1 MKRNSMTWKFIVPV
15 VTSILIILGLSGC
28 FKYLINSQNLRT
40 DLDKKVSDI
49 LEIGS
54 LSMVDPIW
62 NIRKDVIRDN
72 GESLLKNEE
81 IGVVEVLDGDGNALY
96 SGTKNGSAYAK
107 GNLLAAKRR
116 DLTKDNQKIGAV
128 SIQATKYFVSQKLF
142 REIIVTVVEIL
153 VMAVMLGA
161 IVLFISIRLAKPI
174 VGMAA
179 ALKDI
184 AEGEGD
190 LTRTIPITGSNEICE
205 MATYF
210 NSFIEKLNR
219 IVVSIKGYSGSISSG
234 TEELSKRM
242 EEISSAE
249 SVLAETS
256 TNTST
261 AVEEMAGN
269 ISMIAENTGNAS
281 SNADETEGLARD
293 GKKAVQQTIDGINKV
308 KAVLEKGADDV
319 KNLGDITGQIG
330 SVATVINDIA
340 DQTNLLALN
349 AAIESARAGEH
360 GRGFAVVAD
369 EVRKLAERTAQST
382 QEITKMIGTIQ
393 QETNN
398 VIRRMEEANAE
409 VVAGVRLADGT
420 GAILAEIVVKVGEL
434 KQMVNLVANS
444 TREQSQATN
453 EISVQTLKV
462 SESVEETGKAVNQ
475 SSDSTKEIASVCEK
489 LNDIVGMFKLREQA
503 APV

>member
-15 VTSILIILGLSGC
+15 VTSILIILGMSGC
-28 FKYLINSQNLRT
+28 FKYLINSQNLRA
-40 DLDKKVSDI
+40 DLDKKVTDI

-72 GESLLKNEE
+72 GESLLRNEE
-81 IGVVEVLDGDGNALY
+81 IGAVEVLDGDGNALY

-107 GNLLAAKRR
+107 SNLLPPKRR
-116 DLTKDNQKIGAV
+116 DLTKDNQKIGTV
-128 SIQATKYFVSQKLF
+128 SIYATKYFVGQKLF
-142 REIIVTVVEIL
+142 REIIITVVEIL

-179 ALKDI
+179 VLRDI

-190 LTRTIPITGSNEICE
+190 LTRTIPITGSDEICE

-219 IVVSIKGYSGSISSG
+219 IVVSVKGYSRSISSG

-269 ISMIAENTGNAS
+269 ISMIAENTGHAS
-281 SNADETEGLARD
+281 DNADETEGLALD

-308 KAVLEKGADDV
+308 KAVLEKGTDDV
-319 KNLGDITGQIG
+319 KNLGDITSQIG

-398 VIRRMEEANAE
+398 VIRRMEEANSE
-409 VVAGVRLADGT
+409 VVAGVKLADST
-420 GAILAEIVVKVGEL
+420 GAILAGIVAKVGEL

-475 SSDSTKEIASVCEK
+475 SSDSTKEIASISEK
-489 LNDIVGMFKLREQA
+489 LNDIVGMFKLREEA
-503 APV
+503 VVS

>member
-1 MKRNSMTWKFIVPV
+1 MTWKFIVPV
-15 VTSILIILGLSGC
+15 VASILIILGLSGG
-28 FKYLINSQNLRT
+28 FKYLLNSQNLRADLNKKIT
-40 DLDKKVSDI
+40 DV

-62 NIRKDVIRDN
+62 NIRKDVIKDN
-72 GESLLKNEE
+72 ADSLLRNEE
-81 IGVVEVLDGDGNALY
+81 IGTVEVLDGDGNALY
-96 SGTKNGSAYAK
+96 SGTKNGGAYAK
-107 GNLLAAKRR
+107 SHLLPAKRQ
-116 DLTKDNQKIGAV
+116 DLTKNNQKIGTVA
-128 SIQATKYFVSQKLF
+128 IQATNYFVKQKLF
-142 REIIVTVVEIL
+142 RDAMITVAEIL

-161 IVLFISIRLAKPI
+161 IVLLISVRLAKPI
-174 VGMAA
+174 KNMAA
-179 ALKDI
+179 VLRDI

-190 LTRTIPITGSNEICE
+190 LTRTIPITGSDEICE

-210 NSFIEKLNR
+210 NSFLEKLNR
-219 IVVSIKGYSGSISSG
+219 IVLSIKGYSKNISLG
-234 TEELSKRM
+234 TEQLGQRM
-242 EEISSAE
+242 EQISTTE
-249 SVLAETS
+249 SVLVETS
-256 TNTST
+256 TSTST

-269 ISMIAENTGNAS
+269 ISMIAENTGHAS
-281 SNADETEGLARD
+281 DNADETEGLALD

-308 KAVLEKGADDV
+308 KAVLEKGTDDV

-382 QEITKMIGTIQ
+382 KEITKMIGTIQ

-398 VIRRMEEANAE
+398 VIRRMEEANSE
-409 VVAGVRLADGT
+409 VVAGVKLADGT
-420 GAILAEIVVKVGEL
+420 GAILVGIVDKVAEL
-434 KQMVNLVANS
+434 KQMVNMVANS

-453 EISVQTLKV
+453 EISAQTLKV
-462 SESVEETGKAVNQ
+462 SRSVEETGKAVNESSQ
-475 SSDSTKEIASVCEK
+475 STREIAAVCDK
-489 LNDIVGMFKLREQA
+489 LNDIVGMFKLREETA
-503 APV
+503 

>member
-15 VTSILIILGLSGC
+15 VASILIILGLSGG
-28 FKYLINSQNLRT
+28 FKYLLNSQNLRADLNKKIT
-40 DLDKKVSDI
+40 DV

-62 NIRKDVIRDN
+62 NIRKDVIKDN
-72 GESLLKNEE
+72 ADSLLRNEE
-81 IGVVEVLDGDGNALY
+81 IGTVEVLDGDGNALY
-96 SGTKNGSAYAK
+96 SGTKNGGAYAK
-107 GNLLAAKRR
+107 SHLLPAKRQ
-116 DLTKDNQKIGAV
+116 DLTKNNQKIGTVA
-128 SIQATKYFVSQKLF
+128 IQATNYFVKQKLF
-142 REIIVTVVEIL
+142 RDAMITVAEIL

-161 IVLFISIRLAKPI
+161 IVLLISVRLAKPI
-174 VGMAA
+174 KNMAA
-179 ALKDI
+179 VLRDI

-190 LTRTIPITGSNEICE
+190 LTRTIPITGSDEICE

-210 NSFIEKLNR
+210 NSFLEKLNR
-219 IVVSIKGYSGSISSG
+219 IVLSIKGYSKNISLG
-234 TEELSKRM
+234 TEQLGQRM
-242 EEISSAE
+242 EQISTTE
-249 SVLAETS
+249 SVLVETS
-256 TNTST
+256 TSTST

-269 ISMIAENTGNAS
+269 ISMIAENTGHAS
-281 SNADETEGLARD
+281 DNADETEGLALD

-308 KAVLEKGADDV
+308 KAVLEKGTDDV

-382 QEITKMIGTIQ
+382 KEITKMIGTIQ

-398 VIRRMEEANAE
+398 VIRRMEEANSE
-409 VVAGVRLADGT
+409 VVAGVKLADGT
-420 GAILAEIVVKVGEL
+420 GAILVGIVDKVAEL
-434 KQMVNLVANS
+434 KQMVNMVANS

-453 EISVQTLKV
+453 EISAQTLKV
-462 SESVEETGKAVNQ
+462 SRSVEETGKAVNE
-475 SSDSTKEIASVCEK
+475 SSESTREIAAVCEK
-489 LNDIVGMFKLREQA
+489 LNDIVGMFKLREETA
-503 APV
+503 

>member
-1 MKRNSMTWKFIVPV
+1 
-15 VTSILIILGLSGC
+15 
-28 FKYLINSQNLRT
+28 
-40 DLDKKVSDI
+40 
-49 LEIGS
+49 
-54 LSMVDPIW
+54 
-62 NIRKDVIRDN
+62 
-72 GESLLKNEE
+72 
-81 IGVVEVLDGDGNALY
+81 
-96 SGTKNGSAYAK
+96 
-107 GNLLAAKRR
+107 
-116 DLTKDNQKIGAV
+116 
-128 SIQATKYFVSQKLF
+128 
-142 REIIVTVVEIL
+142 
-153 VMAVMLGA
+153 
-161 IVLFISIRLAKPI
+161 
-174 VGMAA
+174 
-179 ALKDI
+179 
-184 AEGEGD
+184 
-190 LTRTIPITGSNEICE
+190 
-205 MATYF
+205 
-210 NSFIEKLNR
+210 
-219 IVVSIKGYSGSISSG
+219 
-234 TEELSKRM
+234 M

-269 ISMIAENTGNAS
+269 ISMIAENTGHAS
-281 SNADETEGLARD
+281 DNADETEGLALD

-308 KAVLEKGADDV
+308 KAVLEKGTDDV

-398 VIRRMEEANAE
+398 VIRRMEEANSE
-409 VVAGVRLADGT
+409 VVAGVKLADST
-420 GAILAEIVVKVGEL
+420 GAILAGIVAKVGEL

-475 SSDSTKEIASVCEK
+475 GSDSTKEIASISEK
-489 LNDIVGMFKLREQA
+489 LNDIVGMFKLREEA
-503 APV
+503 VVS

>member
-1 MKRNSMTWKFIVPV
+1 
-15 VTSILIILGLSGC
+15 
-28 FKYLINSQNLRT
+28 
-40 DLDKKVSDI
+40 
-49 LEIGS
+49 
-54 LSMVDPIW
+54 
-62 NIRKDVIRDN
+62 
-72 GESLLKNEE
+72 
-81 IGVVEVLDGDGNALY
+81 
-96 SGTKNGSAYAK
+96 
-107 GNLLAAKRR
+107 
-116 DLTKDNQKIGAV
+116 
-128 SIQATKYFVSQKLF
+128 
-142 REIIVTVVEIL
+142 
-153 VMAVMLGA
+153 MAVMLGA

-269 ISMIAENTGNAS
+269 ISMIAQNTGNAS

>member
-1 MKRNSMTWKFIVPV
+1 VA
-15 VTSILIILGLSGC
+15 SILIILGLSGG
-28 FKYLINSQNLRT
+28 FKYLLNSQNLRA
-40 DLDKKVSDI
+40 DLDKKITDV

-62 NIRKDVIRDN
+62 NIRKDVIKDN
-72 GESLLKNEE
+72 ADSLLRNEE
-81 IGVVEVLDGDGNALY
+81 IGTVEVLDGDGNALY
-96 SGTKNGSAYAK
+96 SGTKNGGAYAK
-107 GNLLAAKRR
+107 GHLLPAKRR
-116 DLTKDNQKIGAV
+116 DLTKDNQKIGTVA
-128 SIQATKYFVSQKLF
+128 IQATNYFVKQNLF
-142 REIIVTVVEIL
+142 RDVMIAVAEIL

-161 IVLFISIRLAKPI
+161 IVLFISLRLAKPI
-174 VGMAA
+174 VNMAA
-179 ALKDI
+179 VLRDI

-190 LTRTIPITGSNEICE
+190 LTRTIPITGSDEICE
-205 MATYF
+205 MATCF
-210 NSFIEKLNR
+210 NSFLEKLNR
-219 IVVSIKGYSGSISSG
+219 IVISIKGYSRNISSG
-234 TEELSKRM
+234 TEQLSQRM
-242 EEISSAE
+242 DQISTTE
-249 SVLAETS
+249 SVLVETS
-256 TNTST
+256 TSTST

-269 ISMIAENTGNAS
+269 ISMIAENTGHAS
-281 SNADETEGLARD
+281 DNADETEGLALD

-308 KAVLEKGADDV
+308 KAVLEKGTDDV

-382 QEITKMIGTIQ
+382 KEITKMIGTIQ

-398 VIRRMEEANAE
+398 VIRRMEEANSE
-409 VVAGVRLADGT
+409 VVAGVKLADGT
-420 GAILAEIVVKVGEL
+420 GAILVGIVDKVAEL
-434 KQMVNLVANS
+434 KQMVNMVANS

-462 SESVEETGKAVNQ
+462 SQSVEETGKAVNESSQ
-475 SSDSTKEIASVCEK
+475 STREIAAVCEK
-489 LNDIVGMFKLREQA
+489 LNDIVGMFKLREETA
-503 APV
+503 

>member
-1 MKRNSMTWKFIVPV
+1 
-15 VTSILIILGLSGC
+15 
-28 FKYLINSQNLRT
+28 LRADLNKKIT
-40 DLDKKVSDI
+40 DV

-62 NIRKDVIRDN
+62 NIRKDVIKDN
-72 GESLLKNEE
+72 ADSLLRNEE
-81 IGVVEVLDGDGNALY
+81 IGTVEVLDGDGNALY
-96 SGTKNGSAYAK
+96 SGTKNGGAYAK
-107 GNLLAAKRR
+107 SHLLPAKRQ
-116 DLTKDNQKIGAV
+116 DLTKNNQKIGTVA
-128 SIQATKYFVSQKLF
+128 IQATNYFVKQKLF
-142 REIIVTVVEIL
+142 RDAMITVAEIL

-161 IVLFISIRLAKPI
+161 IVLLISVRLAKPI
-174 VGMAA
+174 KNMAA
-179 ALKDI
+179 VLRDI

-190 LTRTIPITGSNEICE
+190 LTRTIPITGSDEICE

-210 NSFIEKLNR
+210 NSFLEKLNR
-219 IVVSIKGYSGSISSG
+219 IVLSIKGYSKNISLG
-234 TEELSKRM
+234 TEQLGQRM
-242 EEISSAE
+242 EQISTTE
-249 SVLAETS
+249 SVLVETS
-256 TNTST
+256 TSTST

-269 ISMIAENTGNAS
+269 ISMIAENTGHAS
-281 SNADETEGLARD
+281 DNADETEGLALD

-308 KAVLEKGADDV
+308 KAVLEKGTDDV

-382 QEITKMIGTIQ
+382 KEITKMIGTIQ

-398 VIRRMEEANAE
+398 VIRRMEEANSE
-409 VVAGVRLADGT
+409 VVAGVKLADGT
-420 GAILAEIVVKVGEL
+420 GAILVGIVDKVAEL
-434 KQMVNLVANS
+434 KQMVNMVANS

-453 EISVQTLKV
+453 EISAQTLKV
-462 SESVEETGKAVNQ
+462 SRSVEETGKAVNESSQ
-475 SSDSTKEIASVCEK
+475 STREIAAVCDK
-489 LNDIVGMFKLREQA
+489 LNDIVGMFKLREETA
-503 APV
+503 

>member
-15 VTSILIILGLSGC
+15 VTSILIILGMSGC
-28 FKYLINSQNLRT
+28 FKYLINSQNLRA
-40 DLDKKVSDI
+40 DLDKKVTDI

-62 NIRKDVIRDN
+62 NIRKDVIKDN
-72 GESLLKNEE
+72 GESLLRNEE
-81 IGVVEVLDGDGNALY
+81 IGAVEVLDGDGNALY

-107 GNLLAAKRR
+107 SNLLPPKRR
-116 DLTKDNQKIGAV
+116 DLTKDNQKIGTV
-128 SIQATKYFVSQKLF
+128 SIYATKYFVSQKLF
-142 REIIVTVVEIL
+142 REIIITVVEIL

-179 ALKDI
+179 VLRDI

-190 LTRTIPITGSNEICE
+190 LTRTIPITGSDEICE

-219 IVVSIKGYSGSISSG
+219 IVVSVKGYSRSISSG

-256 TNTST
+256 ANTST

-269 ISMIAENTGNAS
+269 ISMIAENTGHAS
-281 SNADETEGLARD
+281 DNADETEGLALD

-308 KAVLEKGADDV
+308 KAVLEKGTDDV
-319 KNLGDITGQIG
+319 KNLGDITSQIG

-398 VIRRMEEANAE
+398 VIRRMEEANSE
-409 VVAGVRLADGT
+409 VVAGVKLADST
-420 GAILAEIVVKVGEL
+420 GAILAGIVAKVGEL

-475 SSDSTKEIASVCEK
+475 SSDSTKEIASISEK
-489 LNDIVGMFKLREQA
+489 LNDIVGMFKLREEA
-503 APV
+503 AVS

>member
-15 VTSILIILGLSGC
+15 VTSILIILGMSGC
-28 FKYLINSQNLRT
+28 FKYLMNSQNLRA
-40 DLDKKVSDI
+40 DLDKKVTDI

-62 NIRKDVIRDN
+62 NIRKDVIKDN

-107 GNLLAAKRR
+107 SNLLPAKRR
-116 DLTKDNQKIGAV
+116 DLTKDNQKIGTV
-128 SIQATKYFVSQKLF
+128 SIRATKHFVSQKLF
-142 REIIVTVVEIL
+142 REIIITVVEIL
-153 VMAVMLGA
+153 VMAVILGA
-161 IVLFISIRLAKPI
+161 IVLFVSIRLAKPI
-174 VGMAA
+174 AGMAA

-190 LTRTIPITGSNEICE
+190 LTRTIPITGSDEICE

-219 IVVSIKGYSGSISSG
+219 IVVSIKGYSSSISSG

-269 ISMIAENTGNAS
+269 ISMIAENTGHAS
-281 SNADETEGLARD
+281 NNADETEGLALD

-398 VIRRMEEANAE
+398 VIRRMEEANSE
-409 VVAGVRLADGT
+409 VVAGVKLADGT
-420 GAILAEIVVKVGEL
+420 GAILAQIVAKVGEL

-462 SESVEETGKAVNQ
+462 SESVDETGKAVNQ
-475 SSDSTKEIASVCEK
+475 SSDSTKEIASICEK

-503 APV
+503 ALV